1 MLGGIVLLA
10 PASPLRAQQIGAMPL
25 GSEIKGFSMPQRNT
39 AGEMEANIAGET
51 AKAVSISRTAIQ
63 GLHVDLYSDGKV
75 ASVITA
81 PKCDFW
87 NLERR
92 LSGSS
97 GVAIQRAD
105 LQIRADSF
113 DWDFKTQTALLRN
126 NVHVGLGKFIVGVPA
141 ASAASPSSAS
151 SAPAAPTAPSTAPTP

>member
-1 MLGGIVLLA
+1 
-10 PASPLRAQQIGAMPL
+10 MPL
-25 GSEIKGFSMPQRNT
+25 GAEIKGFSMPQRNT

-63 GLHVDLYSDGKV
+63 GLHVDLYSDGKIS
-75 ASVITA
+75 SVITA

-92 LSGSS
+92 ISGGA
-97 GVAIQRAD
+97 GVQIQRAD

-126 NVHVGLGKFIVGVPA
+126 NVRVDLGKFVIG
-141 ASAASPSSAS
+141 
-151 SAPAAPTAPSTAPTP
+151 APAPAPTP